1 MKWNRILD
9 MKKSERNR
17 MQIVDQTTR
26 IAQNKWEKS
35 SKNLKT
41 KTKNEEVYQKN
52 SYALKYIFDGIG
64 DHKDIWTKK
73 NKY

>member
-1 MKWNRILD
+1 

-17 MQIVDQTTR
+17 MQIVDQSAR
-26 IAQNKWEKS
+26 IAQNKWENS

-52 SYALKYIFDGIG
+52 SYA
-64 DHKDIWTKK
+64 
-73 NKY
+73 